1 VSSQA
6 ASAQSAPETWESST
20 VGEEYLFAAVENSAG
35 HVLGQYCFF
44 ESGSCSYL
52 LAIGTNCEPESE
64 YPALVSSDVGA
75 AHLTLVCGAEIEGQH
90 VLIVPFDDMDKIV
103 RKSSRVGLV
112 VPMQNDQFKVARFS
126 LAGSSKAIERMLA
139 AASERLTDDQLKNA
153 SNPPAEEHL

>member
-1 VSSQA
+1 MTESSGSGGVLD
-6 ASAQSAPETWESST
+6 ASALLAL
-20 VGEEYLFAAVENSAG
+20 VYD
-35 HVLGQYCFF
+35 
-44 ESGSCSYL
+44 ESG
-52 LAIGTNCEPESE
+52 ADRVE
-64 YPALVSSDVGA
+64 PALRRGALITAVNWAEALSRMAELGDPVDVSVPRVRTRIARIGP
-75 AHLTLVCGAEIEGQH
+75 L
-90 VLIVPFDDMDKIV
+90 LIVPFDDMDKIV